1 MRPRGAGTR
10 PYGEDVRVVRDRVAL
25 GAFAVTCVL
34 AGGNAVGVRFSNRE
48 LDPLW
53 GAAVRYGAAA
63 AVLLLLMAVQ
73 RLAWPRGRA
82 LAGAVLFGVLNF
94 GVTFGLAYYA
104 LVHIHAGLAQ
114 TLLALVP
121 LVALLLSVAQ
131 HQERFSAAA
140 LSGTLCA
147 TRGVGVVSRAT
158 VQADVAWPALLAA
171 LGAVLSL
178 RAGGRPREAGAE
190 AAPRDDERGGD
201 GAAAVL
207 LFAGS
212 LAAGDAWV
220 LPDRAATWWAL
231 AYLVVA
237 GSVLTFVS
245 YVVVIERW
253 GPSRAAYVFVVIPVV
268 TIAASAWLDDEPLT
282 PSLLVG
288 APLILLGVYLGA
300 LRAPPPAGAAPRTDR
315 RPRSRSAGGGTPRP
329 RYGPS
334 QSRAAPRRRHG
345 AARPVHAH
353 GAGPLGGRTTS
364 ATRPTPPRTS
374 VRPARDGRRHG
385 PRPRGTR
392 PAAPPHHR
400 TTASTAT
407 RHRPCPDAQSAGRGG
422 GGPVGARQGP
432 FAPFP
437 EGCGLW

>member
-1 MRPRGAGTR
+1 M
-10 PYGEDVRVVRDRVAL
+10 RVVRDRVAL

-53 GAAVRYGAAA
+53 GAAVRFGAAA
-63 AVLLLLMAVQ
+63 AVLLLLMAVR

-147 TRGVGVVSRAT
+147 TAGVGVVSRAT

-171 LGAVLSL
+171 LGAVLSF
-178 RAGGRPREAGAE
+178 AQ
-190 AAPRDDERGGD
+190 AAVLVKRVPKLHPVTMNAVGMA
-201 GAAAVL
+201 AAAVL

-300 LRAPPPAGAAPRTDR
+300 LRGAAAR
-315 RPRSRSAGGGTPRP
+315 RS
-329 RYGPS
+329 GPE
-334 QSRAAPRRRHG
+334 
-345 AARPVHAH
+345 
-353 GAGPLGGRTTS
+353 
-364 ATRPTPPRTS
+364 
-374 VRPARDGRRHG
+374 D
-385 PRPRGTR
+385 
-392 PAAPPHHR
+392 
-400 TTASTAT
+400 
-407 RHRPCPDAQSAGRGG
+407 
-422 GGPVGARQGP
+422 
-432 FAPFP
+432 
-437 EGCGLW
+437 

>member
-53 GAAVRYGAAA
+53 GAAVRFGAAA
-63 AVLLLLMAVQ
+63 AVLLLLMAVR

-147 TRGVGVVSRAT
+147 TAGVGVVSRAT

-171 LGAVLSL
+171 LGAVLSF
-178 RAGGRPREAGAE
+178 AQ
-190 AAPRDDERGGD
+190 AAVLVKRVPKLHPVTMNAVGMA
-201 GAAAVL
+201 AAAVL

-300 LRAPPPAGAAPRTDR
+300 LRGAAAR
-315 RPRSRSAGGGTPRP
+315 RS
-329 RYGPS
+329 GPE
-334 QSRAAPRRRHG
+334 
-345 AARPVHAH
+345 
-353 GAGPLGGRTTS
+353 
-364 ATRPTPPRTS
+364 
-374 VRPARDGRRHG
+374 D
-385 PRPRGTR
+385 
-392 PAAPPHHR
+392 
-400 TTASTAT
+400 
-407 RHRPCPDAQSAGRGG
+407 
-422 GGPVGARQGP
+422 
-432 FAPFP
+432 
-437 EGCGLW
+437 

>member
-1 MRPRGAGTR
+1 M
-10 PYGEDVRVVRDRVAL
+10 RVVRDRVAL

-53 GAAVRYGAAA
+53 GAAVRFGAAA
-63 AVLLLLMAVQ
+63 AVLLVIMAVR

-121 LVALLLSVAQ
+121 LVALLLSVGQ

-147 TRGVGVVSRAT
+147 LAGVGLVSRAT
-158 VQADVAWPALLAA
+158 VQADVEWPALLAA
-171 LGAVLSL
+171 LGAVLSF
-178 RAGGRPREAGAE
+178 AQ
-190 AAPRDDERGGD
+190 AAVLVKRVPKLHPVTMNAVGMA
-201 GAAAVL
+201 AAAVL

-212 LAAGDAWV
+212 LVAGDDRV

-237 GSVLTFVS
+237 GSVLTFVF

-300 LRAPPPAGAAPRTDR
+300 LR
-315 RPRSRSAGGGTPRP
+315 GT
-329 RYGPS
+329 
-334 QSRAAPRRRHG
+334 
-345 AARPVHAH
+345 AAR
-353 GAGPLGGRTTS
+353 
-364 ATRPTPPRTS
+364 
-374 VRPARDGRRHG
+374 
-385 PRPRGTR
+385 
-392 PAAPPHHR
+392 
-400 TTASTAT
+400 
-407 RHRPCPDAQSAGRGG
+407 RGG
-422 GGPVGARQGP
+422 
-432 FAPFP
+432 P
-437 EGCGLW
+437 EG